1 MGQALL
7 LARNLGFGDSKA
19 QAVVVIA
26 PDAALEQGLKGAG
39 IKLKAE
45 WRFGKG
51 DEDDLE
57 IGLE

>member
-1 MGQALL
+1 

-26 PDAALEQGLKGAG
+26 PDAALEHGLKGAG
-39 IKLKAE
+39 SKLKAE

>member
-1 MGQALL
+1 MV
-7 LARNLGFGDSKA
+7 K
-19 QAVVVIA
+19 
-26 PDAALEQGLKGAG
+26 GLKRAG

-45 WRFGKG
+45 WRIGKG